1 MKYKNILF
9 DLDGTLTDSGE
20 GIMNSGRYAFE
31 QLKLKVP
38 DTRELRKMVGPPLGT
53 SFLQL
58 GVPENQIEEAIR
70 LYRDKYNNHGG
81 KYQNK
86 VYQGIEPMLEGL
98 KTIGCRLYVATS
110 KPEALAKEIL
120 AGFMLDSYFEY
131 IAGATLDHSRENKS
145 DVLKYLLEIT
155 GKTEDTVMVGDT
167 VFDVTGAHE
176 QNLSCI
182 GVAWGYGI
190 KEDIEAAG
198 AEKIVESPEELLEY
212 LIK

>member
-1 MKYKNILF
+1 M
-9 DLDGTLTDSGE
+9 SP
-20 GIMNSGRYAFE
+20 
-31 QLKLKVP
+31 V
-38 DTRELRKMVGPPLGT
+38 TR
-53 SFLQL
+53 F
-58 GVPENQIEEAIR
+58 
-70 LYRDKYNNHGG
+70 Y
-81 KYQNK
+81 
-86 VYQGIEPMLEGL
+86 
-98 KTIGCRLYVATS
+98 
-110 KPEALAKEIL
+110 
-120 AGFMLDSYFEY
+120 
-131 IAGATLDHSRENKS
+131 DHSRENKS